1 MSSQVVVRSDFFNV
15 FPTAEIRGTQVSH
28 ICNSY
33 TMPTRAVWDLLPEP
47 EGEGN
52 KFHTARGSMV

>member
-1 MSSQVVVRSDFFNV
+1 MWAMMINLEISLHGLNVR
-15 FPTAEIRGTQVSH
+15 
-28 ICNSY
+28 NSY

-52 KFHTARGSMV
+52 KSHVARGGVV

>member
-1 MSSQVVVRSDFFNV
+1 MCSILQFTR
-15 FPTAEIRGTQVSH
+15 

-33 TMPTRAVWDLLPEP
+33 TMPKRAVWDLLPEP

-52 KFHTARGSMV
+52 KFHTARGGVV